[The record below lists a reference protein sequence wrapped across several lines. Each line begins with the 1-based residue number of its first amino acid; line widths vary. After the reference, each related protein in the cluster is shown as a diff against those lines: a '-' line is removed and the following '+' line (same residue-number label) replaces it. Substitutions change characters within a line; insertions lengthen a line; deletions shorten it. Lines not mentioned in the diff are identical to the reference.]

1 MTQTEMEEKLEEE
14 VKGLSTYLEGDDYTN
29 ACNDASM
36 ETGWSFPVST
46 DFKILCTNACNDA
59 SMETGWSFP
68 VSTDFKILWMKQ
80 RAKRALFFYLFSES
94 AHKFKYEQ
102 INLNQRF
109 DHYKI
114 IIETMDKSFAEALE
128 ANPQEFANVEA
139 YELFGTSARAEALEA
154 NPQEF
159 ANVEAYELF
168 GTSARAGYQ
177 YDPITGKDT
186 TYSDDNKTVFT
197 PGGDND

>member
-46 DFKILCTNACNDA
+46 DFKIL
-59 SMETGWSFP
+59 
-68 VSTDFKILWMKQ
+68 WMKQ
-80 RAKRALFFYLFSES
+80 RAKRALFFYLMSES
-94 AHKFKYEQ
+94 AYKFKYEQ
-102 INLNQRF
+102 INLQHRF
-109 DHYKI
+109 AQLKLS
-114 IIETMDKSFAEALE
+114 IEMMDKSF
-128 ANPQEFANVEA
+128 
-139 YELFGTSARAEALEA
+139 AEALEA

>member
-46 DFKILCTNACNDA
+46 DFKIL
-59 SMETGWSFP
+59 
-68 VSTDFKILWMKQ
+68 WMKQ

-94 AHKFKYEQ
+94 AHKFKYES

-114 IIETMDKSFAEALE
+114 IIETMDKSFADAI
-128 ANPQEFANVEA
+128 
-139 YELFGTSARAEALEA
+139 EA

-168 GTSARAGYQ
+168 GTSARAGYS
-177 YDPITGKDT
+177 YDSITGKDM
-186 TYSDDNKTVFT
+186 TYSDDNKIVFT